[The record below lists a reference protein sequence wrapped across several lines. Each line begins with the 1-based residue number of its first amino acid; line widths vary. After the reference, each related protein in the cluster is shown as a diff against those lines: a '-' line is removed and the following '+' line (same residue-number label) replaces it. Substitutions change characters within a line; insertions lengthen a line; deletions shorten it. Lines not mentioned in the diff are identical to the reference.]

1 MNVVDK
7 IVTEWAFRCKKG
19 YPDTKNPDDMKV
31 LKEIYSE
38 FGIVLEEEKPQLSQ
52 VQQDQL
58 TDQDVQALKDAFEKI
73 KIPYS
78 RYLSI
83 FNYFDPNSLGT
94 VSEVLLSKLLNAVE
108 GVKAEHVGG
117 AQGLADII
125 INGHHVSLKTTSK
138 NIHIGLG
145 SDQVNIAPV
154 SSSKVVEALTTLYNN
169 DPTLQSLTINQLK
182 ERLPDDLYSSIY
194 NRLSAIA
201 RKLSGPAN
209 KEFFVWVEKI
219 YTNKVLTELVIHT
232 VKYDYNKVMSDF
244 LSSKLNLTKKAWG
257 VKDQDG
263 VSIIKAD
270 LSGKILNITPD
281 FVYRNSKDSKI
292 LIDLAVSVT
301 HTKEEIE
308 KEVSSKF
315 FAALDTIYSEIF

>member
-1 MNVVDK
+1 MSVIDKVVN
-7 IVTEWAFRCKKG
+7 EWAFRCKKG
-19 YPDTKNPDDMKV
+19 YPDINNPDDMKI

-38 FGIVLEEEKPQLSQ
+38 YGIVMEEDEQQISQ
-52 VQQDQL
+52 AQQDQL

-73 KIPYS
+73 KVRYS

-145 SDQVNIAPV
+145 SDQLSIAPINSNKIV
-154 SSSKVVEALTTLYNN
+154 QTLTTLYSN
-169 DPTLQSLTINQLK
+169 DLTLQNLTINQIK
-182 ERLPDDLYSSIY
+182 ERIPDDVYSIVY
-194 NRLSAIA
+194 NRLDAIA

-219 YTNKVLTELVIHT
+219 YTNKVLTGLVIHT
-232 VKYDYNKVMSDF
+232 VKYDYNKVMLDF
-244 LSSKLNLTKKAWG
+244 LNGKLNLTKKAWG
-257 VKDQDG
+257 IKDQEG
-263 VSIIKAD
+263 IPIIKAD
-270 LSGKILNITPD
+270 LSGKVLNITPE
-281 FVYRNSKDSKI
+281 FVYRSSKDSKI
-292 LIDLAVSVT
+292 AIDLAVSIT

-308 KEVSSKF
+308 KQVSSKF
-315 FAALDTIYSEIF
+315 FTALDTIYSEIF